1 MFKRLMYLFSFILV
15 LGSGA
20 GQTWGAYRA
29 AYWDP
34 DFAQNWIDESIT
46 IEMRDYFAAAGYEIL
61 DADQLKVWMDARI
74 ADGKIS
80 VVVFCKDIAPETVC
94 ETNTADCTLRKYL
107 DAGGKIV
114 FCGDI
119 PFWNQ
124 GHRGG
129 ETTRWRDSGA
139 TGILEFSAVGPGGIR
154 NSYNTVQITEA
165 GFEWGLTETW
175 ESRRPAEAS
184 VAADEN
190 LTVLAIDDAGHAAA
204 WVKHY
209 VPDDTTQGFVR
220 VFDTNTN
227 TTPRPNFDDLK
238 RLAEYGLITE
248 LARKPSPRN
257 GATIDLSDATPLSW
271 TAGEYAVEHDVYFGA
286 AFDDV
291 NDANANDTTGIYRGR
306 QSLPI
311 YTPTEALEL
320 GQTYY
325 WRIDEVNAPPD
336 SDIHNSNVWSFTIVD
351 YLLIDDFEG
360 YNADNNQIWWAW
372 KDGLGYTAHDN
383 EPDYPGNGTGAAVG
397 DETTESFTEES
408 IVHGGQQSMPYWYN
422 NNKQGFLTYSE
433 ATHTLTDTRDWTEQ
447 GVKALSLWFKGFPP
461 LLGGFVEAPAG
472 TFTMSAE
479 GADIW
484 GSSDEFHFAW
494 QTLTGEG
501 EIIAK
506 VESVENTNP
515 WSKAGIMIRDTLDP
529 DSAFVMVAIT
539 PGNGVWFGRRTG
551 GNTASDAQADITAP
565 QWIKLNRSIGGL
577 ARASYSSD
585 GINWTPLGTAQ
596 PVIMNNPLY
605 IGLAL
610 TSHEPGVACEAVFSN
625 VTSNGTG
632 PWVNQDIGLTSNE
645 AEPMYVSIS
654 NNNGTTG
661 TVYYDDNQNI
671 DPNVTLIDTWTE
683 WNIDLKDFLDQGV
696 DLSNVNSITIGI
708 GDKDNPQPGG
718 SGKMLFDDI
727 RLYQPRYVAGKLTPL
742 RADFTGDGIVD
753 DDDLEIMLNDWLLGD
768 YTVYATPPGPAMSQ
782 WEFENNVND
791 SIGGLNGT
799 TRGNPTYAAGQS
811 GQAISLDGDDYV
823 DLGNP
828 AVLDFGIVDWSI
840 CAWVKTSMT
849 GTGDMNKGV
858 IYAKGGDRAGGIRYG
873 LFVNENQTVQGSIDL
888 VTDDNVNKREAI
900 SSVSVSD
907 GQWHHIVGQRVGDT
921 INVYIDGLL
930 DGTANL
936 PADYDLSGTSQHNAY
951 IGVVTDNEASAPE
964 KYLVG
969 SVDDVRIYDYALSL
983 AEILDVMGVN
993 ELYFPLTSPA
1003 NIYDEEPV
1011 NSKQVNEKDRA
1022 ILDEE
1027 WLQELVWPE
1036 W

>member
-1 MFKRLMYLFSFILV
+1 MFKKLMCLFSFIVV

-29 AYWDP
+29 AYWDS

-80 VVVFCKDIAPETVC
+80 VVVFCKDVSPETVC

-114 FCGDI
+114 LCGDI

-129 ETTRWRDSGA
+129 DATKWKDSGA
-139 TGILEFSAVGPGGIR
+139 TGILEFSAVGPGSIR

-190 LTVLAIDDAGHAAA
+190 LTVLATDDAGHAAA

-209 VPDDTTQGFVR
+209 VPEDTTGGFVR

-238 RLAEYGLITE
+238 RLAEYGLIAE
-248 LARKPSPRN
+248 LARKPNPRN
-257 GATIDLSDATPLSW
+257 RATIDLSDATPLTW
-271 TAGEYAVEHDVYFGA
+271 TAGEYAVEHDVYLGA

-291 NDANANDTTGIYRGR
+291 NDADANDTTGIYRGR
-306 QSLPI
+306 QSVPI

-320 GQTYY
+320 GKTYY
-325 WRIDEVNAPPD
+325 WRIDEVNAPPEN
-336 SDIHNSNVWSFTIVD
+336 DIHKGKVWSFTVTEYLPVD
-351 YLLIDDFEG
+351 DMDS
-360 YNADNNQIWWAW
+360 YNNTDNPIWWNW
-372 KDGLGYTAHDN
+372 RDGEGWMD
-383 EPDYPGNGTGAAVG
+383 PSPGWGGNGSGSVS
-397 DETTESFTEES
+397 DLTTDTALSK
-408 IVHGGQQSMPYWYN
+408 QSLVYHYDNDGTNFFGTPG
-422 NNKQGFLTYSE
+422 KAFYSE
-433 ATHTLTDTRDWTEQ
+433 ATQTLTDTRDWTEQ
-447 GVKALSLWFKGFPP
+447 GVKALSLWFRGFPP

-472 TFTMSAE
+472 IFTMSAE
-479 GADIW
+479 GTDIW

-494 QTLTGEG
+494 QELSGAG
-501 EIIAK
+501 EIIVK

-515 WSKAGIMIRDTLDP
+515 WAKAGIMIRDTLDP
-529 DSAFVMVAIT
+529 NSAFAMVAIT
-539 PGNGVWFGRRTG
+539 PENGVWFGRRMM
-551 GNTASDAQADITAP
+551 GNTASDAQAGITAP
-565 QWIKLNRSIGGL
+565 YWVKLERSLGGAFRAYYSANGNTWTQLGGL
-577 ARASYSSD
+577 EPVLMS
-585 GINWTPLGTAQ
+585 TPMYA
-596 PVIMNNPLY
+596 
-605 IGLAL
+605 GLAL

-708 GDKDNPQPGG
+708 GDEDNPQPGG
-718 SGKMLFDDI
+718 SGQMFFDDI
-727 RLYQPRYVAGKLTPL
+727 RLYQPRYVPGKATPL
-742 RADFTGDGIVD
+742 KADFTGDGIVD

-768 YTVYATPPGPAMSQ
+768 YTVYPTPPGPAVSQ

-791 SIGGLNGT
+791 SIEGLNGT

-811 GQAISLDGDDYV
+811 GRALNLDGDDYV

-828 AVLDFGIVDWSI
+828 AELDFGTVDWSI

-849 GTGDMNKGV
+849 GTGDENKGV
-858 IYAKGGDRAGGIRYG
+858 IYAKGGDRDGGIRYS
-873 LFVNENQTVQGSIDL
+873 LNVNENQTVQGSIDL

-907 GQWHHIVGQRVGDT
+907 GQWHHIVGQRVGDI
-921 INVYIDGLL
+921 INVYIDGML

-951 IGVVTDNEASAPE
+951 IGVVTDNSTGAPE

-969 SVDDVRIYDYALSL
+969 SVDDVRIYNYALSQ
-983 AEILDVMGVN
+983 AEILDVMGVD

-1027 WLQELVWPE
+1027 WLQESVWPE

>member
-1 MFKRLMYLFSFILV
+1 MSKKLICLISFILV

-29 AYWDP
+29 AYWDSN
-34 DFAQNWIDESIT
+34 FARNWIDESIT

-74 ADGKIS
+74 ADGSIS

-114 FCGDI
+114 CHSDI

-129 ETTRWRDSGA
+129 DTTLWKDSGA
-139 TGILEFSAVGPGGIR
+139 TGILGFTAVGPGSIR
-154 NSYNTVQITEA
+154 NSYNIVQITEA

-175 ESRRPAEAS
+175 ESRRPVDAS
-184 VAADEN
+184 VAAEEN
-190 LTVLAIDDAGHAAA
+190 LTVLATDDAGHAAA

-220 VFDTNTN
+220 VLDTNT
-227 TTPRPNFDDLK
+227 TLRPNFDDLK

-248 LARKPSPRN
+248 LARKPSPKN
-257 GATIDLSDATPLSW
+257 GATIDLSDATRLSW
-271 TAGEYAVEHDVYFGA
+271 TAGEYAVKHDVYFGA

-291 NDANANDTTGIYRGR
+291 NDGDVNNTTGIYRGR

-311 YTPTEALEL
+311 YTPKEALEL
-320 GQTYY
+320 GKTYY

-336 SDIHNSNVWSFTIVD
+336 SDIHNGNVWSFTISEFLTV
-351 YLLIDDFEG
+351 DDFEG
-360 YNADNNQIWWAW
+360 YNAGENEMWWAW
-372 KDGLGYTAHDN
+372 KDGLGYVAHDN
-383 EPDYPGNGTGAAVG
+383 EPAYPGNGTGAAVG
-397 DETTESFTEES
+397 DETTNSFTEES
-408 IVHGGQQSMPYWYN
+408 IVHGGRQSMPYWYN

-447 GVKALSLWFKGFPP
+447 GVKALSLWFRGFPP

-484 GSSDEFHFAW
+484 GSSDEFRFAW
-494 QTLTGEG
+494 QELTGEG

-515 WSKAGIMIRDTLDP
+515 WAKAGIMIRDTLDP
-529 DSAFVMVAIT
+529 DSAFTMVAIT

-551 GNTASDAQADITAP
+551 GNTASDSQAGITAP
-565 QWIKLNRSIGGL
+565 QWIKLDRSIGGL

-585 GINWTPLGTAQ
+585 GINWTPLGTSEA
-596 PVIMNNPLY
+596 VVMNNPMY

-625 VTSNGTG
+625 VISNGTG
-632 PWVNQDIGLTSNE
+632 PWVSQDIGLTSNE
-645 AEPMYVSIS
+645 AEPMYLSIS

-683 WNIDLKDFLDQGV
+683 WNIDLKDFMDQGV
-696 DLSNVNSITIGI
+696 DLSDVNSITIGI
-708 GDKDNPQPGG
+708 GDKDDPQHGG
-718 SGKMLFDDI
+718 SGKMFLDDI
-727 RLYQPRYVAGKLTPL
+727 RLYQPRYVPGKATPL

-768 YTVYATPPGPAMSQ
+768 YTIYATPPGPAMSQ

-811 GQAISLDGDDYV
+811 GQALNLDGDDYV

-828 AVLDFGIVDWSI
+828 AELDFGTVDWSI

-849 GTGDMNKGV
+849 GTGDENKGV
-858 IYAKGGDRAGGIRYG
+858 IYAKGGDRDGGIRYS
-873 LFVNENQTVQGSIDL
+873 LNVNENQAVQGSIDL

-921 INVYIDGLL
+921 INVYIDGIL

-951 IGVVTDNEASAPE
+951 IGVVTDNSTGAPE

-969 SVDDVRIYDYALSL
+969 SVDDVRIYNYALSQS
-983 AEILDVMGVN
+983 EILDIMGVD

-1011 NSKQVNEKDRA
+1011 NSKQVNDKDRA

-1027 WLQELVWPE
+1027 WLQESVWPE

>member
-1 MFKRLMYLFSFILV
+1 MFKKLMYLFSFVVV

-29 AYWDP
+29 AYWDSN
-34 DFAQNWIDESIT
+34 FAQNWIDESIT

-80 VVVFCKDIAPETVC
+80 VVVFCKDVSPETVC

-129 ETTRWRDSGA
+129 DATKWKDSGA
-139 TGILEFSAVGPGGIR
+139 TGILGFSAVGPGSIR
-154 NSYNTVQITEA
+154 NSYNAVQITED
-165 GFEWGLTETW
+165 GFEWGLTESW
-175 ESRRPAEAS
+175 ESRRPVDAG

-209 VPDDTTQGFVR
+209 VPGDTTGGFVR

-238 RLAEYGLITE
+238 RLAEYGLTTE
-248 LARKPSPRN
+248 LARKPNPRN
-257 GATIDLSDATPLSW
+257 RATIDLSDATPLGW
-271 TAGEYAVEHDVYFGA
+271 TAGETAAQHDVYFGT
-286 AFDDV
+286 AFEDV
-291 NDANANDTTGIYRGR
+291 NNADTSDTTGIYRGR
-306 QSLPI
+306 QSLI
-311 YTPTEALEL
+311 LFTPVETLEL

-325 WRIDEVNAPPD
+325 WRIDEVEADNTTVYKG
-336 SDIHNSNVWSFTIVD
+336 HVWSFTTIDHIVVDAFED
-351 YLLIDDFEG
+351 YT
-360 YNADNNQIWWAW
+360 DNMDAGEAIWQTWI
-372 KDGLGYTAHDN
+372 DGLTNQTGSIVGYFDAI
-383 EPDYPGNGTGAAVG
+383 NGTFG
-397 DETTESFTEES
+397 ETV
-408 IVHGGQQSMPYWYN
+408 IVHGGKQSLPFDYSN
-422 NNKQGFLTYSE
+422 VGAATYSE
-433 ATHTLTDTRDWTEQ
+433 ATKTLTDTRDWTEQ
-447 GVKALSLWFKGFPP
+447 GVKALSLWFRGFPP
-461 LLGGFVEAPAG
+461 LFGGFVEAPAG

-494 QTLTGEG
+494 QELSGAG
-501 EIIAK
+501 EIIVK
-506 VESVENTNP
+506 VESVENTHP
-515 WSKAGIMIRDTLDP
+515 WAKAGIMVRDTLDP
-529 DSAFVMVAIT
+529 DSAFAMVAIT
-539 PGNGVWFGRRTG
+539 PENGVWFGRRMM
-551 GNTASDAQADITAP
+551 GNTASDAQAGITAP
-565 QWIKLNRSIGGL
+565 YWVKLERSVGGGF
-577 ARASYSSD
+577 RAHYSAD
-585 GINWTPLGTAQ
+585 GNTWTQLGGFEA
-596 PVIMNNPLY
+596 VIMSTPMY

-696 DLSNVNSITIGI
+696 DLSDVNSITIGI
-708 GDKDNPQPGG
+708 GDKDNPQSGG
-718 SGKMLFDDI
+718 SGRMFFDDI
-727 RLYQPRYVAGKLTPL
+727 GLFQPRYVPGKAKPL

-753 DDDLEIMLNDWLLGD
+753 EDDLEIMLNDWLLGD
-768 YTVYATPPGPAMSQ
+768 YTIYATPPGPAMSQ

-799 TRGNPTYAAGQS
+799 TRGDPTYAAGQS
-811 GQAISLDGDDYV
+811 GQALNLDGDDYV

-828 AVLDFGIVDWSI
+828 AELDFGTVDWSI

-849 GTGDMNKGV
+849 GTGDENKGV
-858 IYAKGGDRAGGIRYG
+858 IYAKGGDRSGGIRYS
-873 LFVNENQTVQGSIDL
+873 LNVNENQAVQGSIDL

-907 GQWHHIVGQRVGDT
+907 GQWHHIVGQRVADT
-921 INVYIDGLL
+921 INVYIDGIL

-951 IGVVTDNEASAPE
+951 IGVVTDNSTGAPE

-969 SVDDVRIYDYALSL
+969 SVDDVRIYDYALSQE
-983 AEILDVMGVN
+983 EILDVMGVD

-1027 WLQELVWPE
+1027 WLQESVWPE